1 MPGLGRRERGGERVG
16 GVPVGFRASGESIV
30 IISFGERKRGVAWR
44 VSQAAVL

>member
-1 MPGLGRRERGGERVG
+1 VGRGGG